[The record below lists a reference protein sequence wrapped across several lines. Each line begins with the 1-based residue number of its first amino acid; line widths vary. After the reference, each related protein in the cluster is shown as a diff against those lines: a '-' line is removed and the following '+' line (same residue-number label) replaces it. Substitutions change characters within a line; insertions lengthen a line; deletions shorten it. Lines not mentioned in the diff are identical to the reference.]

1 MGVTRFGVMAIQST
15 PTDDL
20 LTRWK
25 RAEELGFD
33 SIWLADHLQYPDQ
46 MAFEAWTALAA
57 LARETTRV
65 RIGAL
70 VTQITFRPPALLAQM
85 AITVDHLSGGRL
97 EVGIGAGGGPADEA
111 AAGVG
116 PWTPGERVG
125 RLEEQCQVL
134 DRLLRGEGVTYEGTH
149 YRVHGRVAQPL
160 QRPRPPLVI
169 AANARRSLGV
179 VARYADTWNTL
190 GGRPIV
196 GPNVTLVAALAET
209 KRQCEMLDEHC
220 ADQGRDPRT
229 LRRSLLG
236 YKADPDPLAS
246 TDAFTEYVERYGEL
260 GIDEFIAYW
269 PNSRGPRAAEHAKRL
284 AVLERVAADVLP
296 RYRAG

>member
-1 MGVTRFGVMAIQST
+1 MSVTRIGVMVIQST
-15 PTDDL
+15 PADDL
-20 LTRWK
+20 VTRWK

-46 MAFEAWTALAA
+46 VQLEAWTTLGA

-65 RIGAL
+65 RIGAM

-97 EVGIGAGGGPADEA
+97 EVGIGAGGGPADDA

-116 PWTPGERVG
+116 PWTPGERVS

-134 DRLLRGEGVTYEGTH
+134 DRLLRGEEVAHGGAH

-196 GPNVTLVAALAET
+196 GPNVTLDAALAET
-209 KRQCEMLDEHC
+209 KRQGEILDQHC
-220 ADQGRDPRT
+220 VEQGRDPGT
-229 LRRSLLG
+229 LRRSLLA

-246 TDAFTEYVERYGEL
+246 PDAFTEYIERYGEL
-260 GIDEFIAYW
+260 GIDDFIAFW
-269 PNSRGPRAAEHAKRL
+269 PNTTGPRAAEQARRL
-284 AVLERVAADVLP
+284 AVLERVATDVLP
-296 RYRAG
+296 KYR